1 MKKLYLLLFCL
12 SSLAV
17 NAQPNITVSDLPV
30 VGLAFTMGTDSLF
43 TGTIPAA
50 GSKSKLEPEYFVE
63 SINGYIRIHVF
74 SRNTLMQERSTHRT
88 LPRMMT
94 KRIPIP
100 TLLQVRM
107 AFLLMV

>member
-50 GSKSKLEPEYFVE
+50 GA
-63 SINGYIRIHVF
+63 N
-74 SRNTLMQERSTHRT
+74 Q
-88 LPRMMT
+88 
-94 KRIPIP
+94 
-100 TLLQVRM
+100 LLKT
-107 AFLLMV
+107 